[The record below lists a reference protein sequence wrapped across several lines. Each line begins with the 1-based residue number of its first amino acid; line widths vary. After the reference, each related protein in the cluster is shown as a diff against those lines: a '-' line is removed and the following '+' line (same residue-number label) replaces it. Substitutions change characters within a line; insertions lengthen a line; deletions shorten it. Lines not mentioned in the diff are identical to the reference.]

1 MDFENLLKIEF
12 DHGFL
17 NHNVEKVKK
26 FQHSNFY
33 RTKIEQK
40 FQHFVNSTRD
50 PQGNCTYFLR
60 NLPSGIPLSA
70 LGKHSLD
77 S

>member
-1 MDFENLLKIEF
+1 MHLKNQNFQKKKI
-12 DHGFL
+12 L

-40 FQHFVNSTRD
+40 FQHFVNST
-50 PQGNCTYFLR
+50 
-60 NLPSGIPLSA
+60 
-70 LGKHSLD
+70 
-77 S
+77 